1 MVFTREQG
9 ICAFHLLDK
18 PLAYYPHVAEKQFNT
33 WPNDILVFPED
44 VPKAITLIQQ
54 AVQNQELDAEVINKK
69 VKRLLR
75 LKYQMALHTWQ
86 PIEIQNV
93 ETQLHTPQ
101 GCLLKQQLF

>member
-54 AVQNQELDAEVINKK
+54 AVQNQELDAEVIKK
-69 VKRLLR
+69 SKAPL
-75 LKYQMALHTWQ
+75 
-86 PIEIQNV
+86 
-93 ETQLHTPQ
+93 TPEVPN
-101 GCLLKQQLF
+101 GLAYLAAD